1 MKNSLASRERQSTP
15 SRQRCCS
22 THGCSRDC
30 WEVLLWR
37 DWDWDWRGRHWMC
50 DTSQRDRKR
59 KMEFCKSQLFFLNS
73 LFFWGGNVLRKGEVE
88 LLLGVFFLFFS
99 LPFLQALSLALLWLF
114 RKSEWVEWFGKRCLG
129 GPRIIDTQETTV
141 KIDMLFG
148 YQNMMCVASIYH

>member
-1 MKNSLASRERQSTP
+1 MAVPGTAG
-15 SRQRCCS
+15 RCCCGEIGTGTGGEDTGCAIQVNATESVKWSFANRSFFFS
-22 THGCSRDC
+22 TVCSF
-30 WEVLLWR
+30 
-37 DWDWDWRGRHWMC
+37 GGAMC
-50 DTSQRDRKR
+50 FEKEKSNYYS
-59 KMEFCKSQLFFLNS
+59 EFFSF
-73 LFFWGGNVLRKGEVE
+73 
-88 LLLGVFFLFFS
+88 FFS